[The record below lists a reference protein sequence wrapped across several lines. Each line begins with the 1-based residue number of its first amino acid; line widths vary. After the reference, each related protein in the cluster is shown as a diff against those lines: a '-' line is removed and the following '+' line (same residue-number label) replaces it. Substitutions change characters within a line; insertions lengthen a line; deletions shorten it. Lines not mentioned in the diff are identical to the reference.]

1 MTKMRWLDGTFSG
14 HEFQQT
20 QGDSERQASLAFCS
34 PYGHKELD
42 MTERTNNNNNI
53 YTCLYSM
60 HIYHIFFIHSFIDG
74 HLYYYFHFLAIVN
87 SAAVNIEVHV
97 SFKSAYSGYLPRRGL

>member
-1 MTKMRWLDGTFSG
+1 MTEMRWLDGAFSG

-20 QGDSERQASLAFCS
+20 QGDSERQGSLVFCS

-42 MTERTNNNNNI
+42 MTEQTSNNNNI

-74 HLYYYFHFLAIVN
+74 HLYYFHFLAIVN
-87 SAAVNIEVHV
+87 SAAVNIEVCV
-97 SFKSAYSGYLPRRGL
+97 SF